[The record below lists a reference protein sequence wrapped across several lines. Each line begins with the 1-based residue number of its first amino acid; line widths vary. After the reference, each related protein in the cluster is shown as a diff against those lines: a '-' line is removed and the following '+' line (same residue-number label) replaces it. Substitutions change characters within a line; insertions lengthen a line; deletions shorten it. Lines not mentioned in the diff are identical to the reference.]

1 MRNVLITGAAGGL
14 GQAMVKKFVD
24 EGDYVF
30 AADLST
36 EALKNL
42 EVIFPEKVTAIEL
55 DVTNSQSV
63 QEAIDSICQ
72 NHELHVVVNN
82 AGIQHRD
89 KIEDFPEEKWDLLQN
104 VMLKGP
110 FLITKYVFPYM
121 KKQNYGRIVN
131 ISSVHG
137 EMATPEKV
145 AYVAAKHGVIGLTRV
160 AALEG
165 AEYGITV
172 NAVLPGP
179 VKTPL
184 LVKQLDDLVQNEG
197 MSEAEALKAIVYPK
211 QAMERFITAE
221 EIADS
226 VYFISSKHA
235 TGITGE
241 MLSVSGGM

>member
-30 AADLST
+30 AADLSM
-36 EALKNL
+36 EALKKL
-42 EVIFPEKVTAIEL
+42 EVTFPEKVSAIEL

-72 NHELHVVVNN
+72 HHELHVVVNN

-121 KKQNYGRIVN
+121 KKQNHGRIVN

-165 AEYGITV
+165 AEHGITV

-184 LVKQLDDLVQNEG
+184 LVKQLDDLIQNEG

-241 MLSVSGGM
+241 TLSVSGGM

>member
-1 MRNVLITGAAGGL
+1 MRNILVTGAGGGL
-14 GQAMVKKFVD
+14 GSAMVKKFVE

-30 AADLST
+30 AADLNLENAQT
-36 EALKNL
+36 VAQIYPGKVEAL
-42 EVIFPEKVTAIEL
+42 EL
-55 DVTNSQSV
+55 DVSNSDSV
-63 QEAIDSICQ
+63 KSVIDYICKE
-72 NHELHVVVNN
+72 NELHVLVNN
-82 AGIQHRD
+82 AGIQYRA

-110 FLITKYVFPYM
+110 FLMTKYVFPYM
-121 KKQNYGRIVN
+121 KKQQHGRIVN

-137 EMATPEKV
+137 ELATPEKV

-165 AEYGITV
+165 AMHGITV

-184 LVKQLDDLVQNEG
+184 LVKQLKDLEESKGMTEG
-197 MSEAEALKAIVYPK
+197 EALNEIVYPK
-211 QAMERFITAE
+211 QAMQRFITAE
-221 EIADS
+221 EIADG

-235 TGITGE
+235 KGITGE
-241 MLSVSGGM
+241 TLSVSGGM

>member
-14 GQAMVKKFVD
+14 GLAMVKKFVD
-24 EGDYVF
+24 EGDHVF
-30 AADLST
+30 AADLS
-36 EALKNL
+36 L
-42 EVIFPEKVTAIEL
+42 EQLGNVVDAYPEKVTAVEL
-55 DVTNSQSV
+55 DVTSAQSV
-63 QEAIDSICQ
+63 KAAIDEICSK
-72 NHELHVVVNN
+72 HELHVVVNN

-121 KKQNYGRIVN
+121 KKQNHGRIVN

-165 AEYGITV
+165 ADYGITV

-184 LVKQLDDLVQNEG
+184 LKKQLNDLAETKG
-197 MSEAEALKAIVYPK
+197 LSEADALSEIIYPK
-211 QAMERFITAE
+211 QAMKRFITAE
-221 EIADS
+221 EIADG

-241 MLSVSGGM
+241 MLNISGGM

>member
-14 GQAMVKKFVD
+14 GQAMVKKFID

-42 EVIFPEKVTAIEL
+42 EVTFPEKVTAIEL
-55 DVTNSQSV
+55 DVTNSKSV

-184 LVKQLDDLVQNEG
+184 LVKQLDDLIQNEG
-197 MSEAEALKAIVYPK
+197 MSEAEALKTIVYPK

>member
-14 GQAMVKKFVD
+14 GQAMVRKFVD

-30 AADLST
+30 AADLSK
-36 EALKNL
+36 EALIKL
-42 EVIFPEKVTAIEL
+42 AEEFPGKVSTIEL
-55 DVTNSQSV
+55 DVTSAQSV
-63 QEAIDSICQ
+63 QEAVDSICKEQ
-72 NHELHVVVNN
+72 ELHVVVNN

-165 AEYGITV
+165 AAHGITV

-184 LVKQLDDLVQNEG
+184 LVKQLNDLAQNKG
-197 MSEAEALKAIVYPK
+197 MSEAEALSEIVYPK

>member
-14 GQAMVKKFVD
+14 GQAMVKKFID

-30 AADLST
+30 AADLAIDELNKVV
-36 EALKNL
+36 EA
-42 EVIFPEKVTAIEL
+42 FPGKVTAVEL
-55 DVTNSQSV
+55 DVTSAQSV
-63 QEAIDSICQ
+63 QNVIDSICKEQ
-72 NHELHVVVNN
+72 ELHVVVNN
-82 AGIQHRD
+82 AGLQHRD

-165 AEYGITV
+165 AAYGITV

-184 LVKQLDDLVQNEG
+184 LQKQLNDLAQNKG
-197 MSEAEALKAIVYPK
+197 MSEAEALSEIIYPK

-221 EIADS
+221 EIADG

-241 MLSVSGGM
+241 MLNVSGGM

>member
-1 MRNVLITGAAGGL
+1 MRNILVTGAGGGL
-14 GQAMVKKFVD
+14 GAAMVKKFVE

-30 AADLST
+30 ATDLKL
-36 EALKNL
+36 EAAQAVANL
-42 EVIFPEKVTAIEL
+42 YPGKVEAIQL
-55 DVTNSQSV
+55 DVSNAVSV
-63 QEAIDSICQ
+63 QHVIDTICRK
-72 NHELHVVVNN
+72 HELHVLVNN
-82 AGIQHRD
+82 AGIQYRA
-89 KIEDFPEEKWDLLQN
+89 KIEDFPEDKWDLLQN

-110 FLITKYVFPYM
+110 FLMTKYVFPYM
-121 KKQNYGRIVN
+121 KKQQHGRIVN

-165 AEYGITV
+165 AMHGITV

-184 LVKQLDDLVQNEG
+184 LIKQLKDLEESRG
-197 MSEAEALKAIVYPK
+197 LSENEALNELVYPK
-211 QAMERFITAE
+211 QALQRFITAQ

-226 VYFISSKHA
+226 VFFISSKQA

-241 MLSVSGGM
+241 ALNVSGGM

>member
-1 MRNVLITGAAGGL
+1 MRNILVTGAGGGL
-14 GQAMVKKFVD
+14 GSAMVKKFVE
-24 EGDYVF
+24 EGEYVF
-30 AADLST
+30 AADLKL
-36 EALKNL
+36 EAAQSVADLY
-42 EVIFPEKVTAIEL
+42 PGKVEAIEL
-55 DVTNSQSV
+55 DVSNAISV
-63 QEAIDSICQ
+63 QHVIDTICRK
-72 NHELHVVVNN
+72 HELHVLVNN
-82 AGIQHRD
+82 AGIQYRA
-89 KIEDFPEEKWDLLQN
+89 KIEDFPEDKWDLLQN

-110 FLITKYVFPYM
+110 FLMTKYVFPYM
-121 KKQNYGRIVN
+121 KKQQHGRIVN

-165 AEYGITV
+165 AMHGITV

-184 LVKQLDDLVQNEG
+184 LVKQLKDLEESRG
-197 MSEAEALKAIVYPK
+197 MSEIEALNEIVYPK
-211 QAMERFITAE
+211 QAMQRFITAE

-226 VYFISSKHA
+226 VFFISSKQA

-241 MLSVSGGM
+241 ALNVSGGM

>member
-184 LVKQLDDLVQNEG
+184 LVKQLDDLIQNEG
-197 MSEAEALKAIVYPK
+197 MSEAEALKTIVYPK

>member
-137 EMATPEKV
+137 ELATPEKV

>member
-30 AADLST
+30 AADLSM
-36 EALKNL
+36 EALKKL
-42 EVIFPEKVTAIEL
+42 EVTFPEKVSAIEL

-72 NHELHVVVNN
+72 HHELHVVVNN

-121 KKQNYGRIVN
+121 KKQNHGRIVN

-165 AEYGITV
+165 AEHGITV

-184 LVKQLDDLVQNEG
+184 LVKQLDDLIQNEG
-197 MSEAEALKAIVYPK
+197 VSEAEALKAIVYPK

-241 MLSVSGGM
+241 TLSVSGGM

>member
-1 MRNVLITGAAGGL
+1 MRNILVTGAGGGL
-14 GQAMVKKFVD
+14 GSAMVKKFVE

-30 AADLST
+30 AADLNVENAQAVAQLYPGKV
-36 EALKNL
+36 EAL
-42 EVIFPEKVTAIEL
+42 EL
-55 DVTNSQSV
+55 DVSNAESV
-63 QEAIDSICQ
+63 KSAIDYICKER
-72 NHELHVVVNN
+72 ELHVLVNN
-82 AGIQHRD
+82 AGIQYRA

-110 FLITKYVFPYM
+110 FLMTKYVFPYM
-121 KKQNYGRIVN
+121 KKQQHGRIVN

-145 AYVAAKHGVIGLTRV
+145 AYVAAKHGVVGLTRV

-165 AEYGITV
+165 AMHGITV

-184 LVKQLDDLVQNEG
+184 LVKQLQDLEESRGMTEG
-197 MSEAEALKAIVYPK
+197 EALSEIIYPK
-211 QAMERFITAE
+211 QAMQRFITAE

-235 TGITGE
+235 SGITGE
-241 MLSVSGGM
+241 TLSVSGGM

>member
-42 EVIFPEKVTAIEL
+42 EVTFPEKVTAIEL
-55 DVTNSQSV
+55 DVTNSKSV

-184 LVKQLDDLVQNEG
+184 LVKQLDDLIQNEG
-197 MSEAEALKAIVYPK
+197 MSEAEALKTIVYPK

>member
-1 MRNVLITGAAGGL
+1 MRNILVTGAGGGL
-14 GQAMVKKFVD
+14 GSAMVKKFVE

-30 AADLST
+30 AADLSLENAQAVAQFYPGKV
-36 EALKNL
+36 EAL
-42 EVIFPEKVTAIEL
+42 EL
-55 DVTNSQSV
+55 DVANAESV
-63 QEAIDSICQ
+63 KSVIDYICRER
-72 NHELHVVVNN
+72 ELHVLVNN
-82 AGIQHRD
+82 AGLQYRA

-110 FLITKYVFPYM
+110 FLMTKYAFPYM
-121 KKQNYGRIVN
+121 KKQQHGRIVN

-137 EMATPEKV
+137 ELATPEKV

-165 AEYGITV
+165 AAHGITV

-184 LVKQLDDLVQNEG
+184 LVKQLKDLEEERGMTEGDALNE
-197 MSEAEALKAIVYPK
+197 IVYPK
-211 QAMERFITAE
+211 QAMQRFITAD
-221 EIADS
+221 EIADG

-241 MLSVSGGM
+241 ALNVSGGM

>member
-14 GQAMVKKFVD
+14 GEAMVKKFVD

-72 NHELHVVVNN
+72 DNELHVVVNN

-184 LVKQLDDLVQNEG
+184 LVKQLDDLIQNEG
-197 MSEAEALKAIVYPK
+197 MSEAEALKTIVYPK